1 VSGPEKR
8 FPAMGPGGVN
18 GGLALR
24 ETARAKRQW
33 SPSGDGKVTATGSAR
48 GGHLSIEGALDQG
61 SLGPV
66 TRTWGKLILAGRGI
80 SSGRKL
86 GGESWQA
93 TGVSEAR
100 SIRRRGWEDNAQRP
114 ADRSAEADLVA

>member
-24 ETARAKRQW
+24 ETARAKRQR
-33 SPSGDGKVTATGSAR
+33 SPGGDGKVTAAGSAR
-48 GGHLSIEGALDQG
+48 GGHLSMEGTLDQG

-80 SSGRKL
+80 SS
-86 GGESWQA
+86 
-93 TGVSEAR
+93 
-100 SIRRRGWEDNAQRP
+100 
-114 ADRSAEADLVA
+114 